1 MKIHLII
8 ILTLV
13 CKMLSAQTISPK
25 RGFGGPVSDMADL
38 QAVANCAWYYNWG
51 QSPANTI
58 VNDVKDYI
66 DYTPMAWGAS
76 YNEAALRTYL
86 TNHPEVK
93 YLLGFNEPNFIEQAN
108 LGPVAAAQLWPAL
121 ESIADDFGL
130 ELVSPALN
138 FSYSGG
144 AVIENGIEYT
154 DPIQYLDDF
163 FAALPEGSKVDFI
176 AIHGY
181 FDNAGALPWYIGLYD
196 KYDKPLWLTEFN
208 HSAGWVS
215 ETSQQNYMVEAL
227 DYLENEPKVFRYAWF
242 LSRSTQENTN
252 IYTTGETG
260 VLTDLGLIFTNMS
273 SYDSEY
279 YHQTDAVIEAEHYV
293 DMSGVHLI
301 TVEDNE
307 GILAAH
313 DFDSGDWMDY
323 NISIETAGNYNVSIR
338 ITSVWESSFSIYEGE
353 DLLGTFTTPNTNG
366 LETWQTYDLGG
377 LMSLTTGNHTL
388 RIVTHDGGWKL
399 NWWKLSLD
407 SSTGLRSDAGI
418 DKLIQV
424 YPTKLS
430 GSEKT
435 LYIETLQDDYSFQL
449 FSMGGQSI
457 LFKDELSN
465 NMQINLSDLTS
476 GMYVAIIKGEEG
488 LFSQKL
494 LIE

>member
-1 MKIHLII
+1 MKINLII
-8 ILTLV
+8 ILTLIGNV
-13 CKMLSAQTISPK
+13 LLAQTTSPK

-51 QSPANTI
+51 QSPANSI

-66 DYTPMAWGAS
+66 DYTPMAWGS
-76 YNEAALRTYL
+76 NYNEAALRTYL

-144 AVIENGIEYT
+144 AVIENGVEYT

-163 FAALPEGSKVDFI
+163 FAALPEGSRVDYI

-181 FDNAGALPWYIGLYD
+181 FDNAGALPWYVSLYD

-208 HSAGWVS
+208 HSASWVS

-227 DYLENEPKVFRYAWF
+227 DYLETEPKVFRYAWF

-279 YHQTDAVIEAEHYV
+279 YHKIEAPIEAEHYV
-293 DMSGVHLI
+293 DMSGVHL
-301 TVEDNE
+301 TVVEDSE

-313 DFDSGDWMDY
+313 DFDSFDWMDY
-323 NISIETAGNYNVSIR
+323 QINVETTGIYNVSIR
-338 ITSVWESSFSIYEGE
+338 ITSVWESSFSLYEG
-353 DLLGTFTTPNTNG
+353 DNLLGTFTTPNTNG
-366 LETWQTYDLGG
+366 LETWQTYNLGVDIP
-377 LMSLTTGNHTL
+377 LTEGNHTL
-388 RIVTHDGGWKL
+388 RLVTHNGGWKL
-399 NWWKLSLD
+399 NWWKLSIN
-407 SSTGLRSDAGI
+407 SSTGLEDLESTNELI
-418 DKLIQV
+418 KL
-424 YPTKLS
+424 YPTIVNGAEKVFHIETSLTDYSVQFYSLS
-430 GSEKT
+430 GQLVLYLDSLSKNSQISLSVLDPG
-435 LYIETLQDDYSFQL
+435 LYIAT
-449 FSMGGQSI
+449 
-457 LFKDELSN
+457 
-465 NMQINLSDLTS
+465 
-476 GMYVAIIKGEEG
+476 IISEEG
-488 LFSQKL
+488 QFSQKL
-494 LIE
+494 LVE